1 MKAVINYQIPG
12 NNSSYDSNVLDVMNV
27 SWSFATNIFPVSFEG
42 GTGVGGGSRC
52 GFESITSAGARL
64 V

>member
-27 SWSFATNIFPVSFEG
+27 SWSFATDIFPVSFEG
-42 GTGVGGGSRC
+42 GTGDGGSRC